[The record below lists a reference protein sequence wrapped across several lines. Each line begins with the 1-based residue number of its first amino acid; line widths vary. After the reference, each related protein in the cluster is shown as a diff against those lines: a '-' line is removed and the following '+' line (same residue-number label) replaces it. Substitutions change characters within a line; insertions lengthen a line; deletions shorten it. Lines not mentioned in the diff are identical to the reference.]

1 MIHSKFSI
9 WPRFASNVSLF
20 RLPVWDSYNTVLQ
33 SQHHSLVSFWMP
45 SACLFQRNYL
55 LFLVRYLWCIILLKQ
70 HIEPI
75 FSIYCSVEINL
86 PLFIEINRS
95 MSRCKSF
102 EEHILISRLLTE
114 PANCNSN
121 TEVIRKNED
130 VQLLYGQ
137 LLI

>member
-1 MIHSKFSI
+1 
-9 WPRFASNVSLF
+9 
-20 RLPVWDSYNTVLQ
+20 
-33 SQHHSLVSFWMP
+33 MP